1 MTIPIGS
8 VLQPLRYPRSP
19 WNLRG
24 IPFHGFLGWGF
35 GDPERLVESAELVVA
50 VDVMTKRQ
58 ILVYGEVAMFSVEFG
73 GASQVFQ
80 VLAVELDLDTDE
92 VDTLATL
99 VEFVKGDH
107 DLPWEV
113 D

>member
-1 MTIPIGS
+1 MKTPVGG
-8 VLQPLRYPRSP
+8 VLQRLLYPRSLED
-19 WNLRG
+19 LRG
-24 IPFHGFLGWGF
+24 VAFHGFLGWGF
-35 GDPERLVESAELVVA
+35 GNPERIVASADLVIA

-58 ILVYGEVAMFSVEFG
+58 ILVFGEVAMFPVEFG
-73 GASQVFQ
+73 GISQVFQ

>member
-1 MTIPIGS
+1 MKTPVAS
-8 VLQPLRYPRSP
+8 LVQRLRYPRSLKD
-19 WNLRG
+19 LRG
-24 IPFHGFLGWGF
+24 IPFHGLLGWGF
-35 GDPERLVESAELVVA
+35 GDPERIVGSADLVIGI
-50 VDVMTKRQ
+50 DVMTRRQ
-58 ILVYGEVAMFSVEFG
+58 ILVFGEVAMFWVEFG
-73 GASQVFQ
+73 GISQIFQ

-92 VDTLATL
+92 VDALATL

>member
-1 MTIPIGS
+1 MRIPTGGVI
-8 VLQPLRYPRSP
+8 QRLRYPRSA
-19 WNLRG
+19 WDLRG

-35 GDPERLVESAELVVA
+35 GDPERIVGSADLVIAI
-50 VDVMTKRQ
+50 DVMTKCQ
-58 ILVYGEVAMFSVEFG
+58 ILVFGEVAMFPVEFA
-73 GASQVFQ
+73 GASQLFR

-99 VEFVKGDH
+99 IEFVKGDH